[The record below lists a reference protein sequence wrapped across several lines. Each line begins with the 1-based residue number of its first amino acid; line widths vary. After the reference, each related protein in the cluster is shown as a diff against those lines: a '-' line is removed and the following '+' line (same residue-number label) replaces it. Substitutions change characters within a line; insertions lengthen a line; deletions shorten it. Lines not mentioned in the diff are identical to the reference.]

1 MNTKTTLLWNT
12 MQVPLFQKKNLSTFQ
27 KEFYTFQKEIKKVML
42 KTIKMFR
49 CKT

>member
-12 MQVPLFQKKNLSTFQ
+12 MQVPFFQKKKTYQLFKKNFI
-27 KEFYTFQKEIKKVML
+27 FQKEIKKVML

>member
-12 MQVPLFQKKNLSTFQ
+12 MQVPFFQKKKLINFL
-27 KEFYTFQKEIKKVML
+27 KELYTFQKEIRKVIL